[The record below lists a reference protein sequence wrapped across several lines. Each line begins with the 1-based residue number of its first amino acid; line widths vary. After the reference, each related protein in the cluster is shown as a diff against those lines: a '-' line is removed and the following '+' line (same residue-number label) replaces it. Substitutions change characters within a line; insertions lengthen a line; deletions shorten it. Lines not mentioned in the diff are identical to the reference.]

1 MKAIRDALLRA
12 FGARAETFVPVARA
26 YGLMAR
32 RRSRL
37 RMERAAKGKALSW
50 LTPFQIT
57 CLMTCFLGFYIVHAL
72 LERSEIP
79 SGSVLAATLGF
90 AFIGSISLF
99 DYFDLLFSADEYR
112 VLGAHPHHPWSV
124 MLAKIVVIGR
134 AVTTL
139 SLCFF
144 LPGMVTIGLVTRD
157 AAVVAAFGAG
167 TLLGSIA
174 TGVGAVVL
182 GASILSAG
190 GRSALLR
197 LLPWVQTGYLVL
209 YFGVIAGREPILGAV
224 RHAMD
229 GAGILLWLLPSA
241 WFVAPVEWAV
251 NGADP
256 GTAVR
261 GALAV
266 GSLFAVAAV
275 GSRAVGS
282 GFGERL
288 RFGRDDGPRRERA
301 ARGKADAS
309 SRRRPR
315 SHADRPARPARDP
328 AARAFA
334 RLASAHARTDL
345 AFRGQLVMAVVWPLL
360 IFGSQ
365 AVGGIGVGM
374 KRPADIALLSFA
386 VPLAMGFWGANA
398 AFTIS
403 GKPAAIAGVI
413 VTPVDR
419 VHFAFAPVSLLRRW
433 ALAPALAAIGAWY
446 LATAPAGGLG
456 FRAAQ
461 WAGLALLAD
470 AQLFVNRGV
479 TPDFPF
485 AASLNRGR
493 RLEWAQVLA
502 LLIGLMFTGA
512 GIGLL
517 MISWRTGAWGLIAG
531 LAVLGLL
538 RYLSGRWAK
547 GRVSRAAAALE
558 AG

>member
-1 MKAIRDALLRA
+1 MNALRDALLRA
-12 FGARAETFVPVARA
+12 FGARAGTFVPVARA

-37 RMERAAKGKALSW
+37 RMERASKGKALSW

-57 CLMTCFLGFYIVHAL
+57 CLMTCFLGFYVVHAL
-72 LERSEIP
+72 LDRSEIP

-144 LPGMVTIGLVTRD
+144 LPGMITIGLVTRD
-157 AAVVAAFGAG
+157 AALVAAFGAG

-241 WFVAPVEWAV
+241 WFVAPVEWVV

-256 GTAVR
+256 GTAAR
-261 GALAV
+261 AALAV

-288 RFGRDDGPRRERA
+288 RFGRDEGPGRS
-301 ARGKADAS
+301 GTGDT
-309 SRRRPR
+309 SRRRAR
-315 SHADRPARPARDP
+315 LHAARPASLTRDP

-360 IFGSQ
+360 LFGSQ
-365 AVGGIGVGM
+365 AVGGLGPGV

-386 VPLAMGFWGANA
+386 VPLAIGFWGANA

-403 GKPAAIAGVI
+403 GKSAAIARVLA
-413 VTPVDR
+413 TPVDR
-419 VHFAFAPVSLLRRW
+419 VRFAFAPVSLLRRW

-461 WAGLALLAD
+461 WAGLAILAD
-470 AQLFVNRGV
+470 TQLFVNRGV
-479 TPDFPF
+479 TPEFPF
-485 AASLNRGR
+485 SASLNRGR

-502 LLIGLMFTGA
+502 LLLGLMFTGG

-517 MISWRTGAWGLIAG
+517 MISWRTGAWGIFAG

-538 RYLSGRWAK
+538 RYLSGRWARA
-547 GRVSRAAAALE
+547 RVSRAAASLE